1 MVNFS
6 SNTLDVIV
14 IGGGP
19 AGSAAATILA
29 QHGLSVRLFEREKG
43 ARFHIGES
51 LMPDTYWTLRRM
63 GVLEK
68 IKVSKFTKKYSVL
81 CYRHRQGIPAFLLL

>member
-19 AGSAAATILA
+19 AGAAAATILA
-29 QHGLSVRLFEREKG
+29 QHGLSVRLFEREK
-43 ARFHIGES
+43 IG
-51 LMPDTYWTLRRM
+51 RAH
-63 GVLEK
+63 V
-68 IKVSKFTKKYSVL
+68 
-81 CYRHRQGIPAFLLL
+81 